1 MLRCCWL
8 LRTGLNIPTGDELD
22 GQILVNRFRMN
33 RRERGWKWFPRAI
46 SASRLHG
53 WAAVAGILIG
63 AAVFIGP
70 WFVDEYREF
79 LGYKFVPEPPTS
91 MPRTS
96 VVWWENEWRKGNPLW
111 RAGES
116 DADFYR
122 GPFEFVLEVTG
133 RKMHDAAAFKLP
145 HQSGGKAP
153 RALVPLC
160 GDSPIIAELARRGF
174 EVDAVDAS
182 ETAMRT
188 CTLRTERLL
197 HRDAYSRVHLHWRD
211 FFAPEL
217 WQDSLAGVKFDLIY
231 ERQGM
236 TSLNRDQRDDYVAL
250 LKRALA
256 DDGVIYVEGIFRTGR
271 VSGNKV
277 QGPPFSLS
285 RRELRQLFPQ
295 EEGYLVQC
303 EERNDAMTKL
313 SREDRVLQRV
323 PRELYV
329 TPFHCAVFK
338 EQSVNRSKTARA

>member
-1 MLRCCWL
+1 
-8 LRTGLNIPTGDELD
+8 
-22 GQILVNRFRMN
+22 
-33 RRERGWKWFPRAI
+33 
-46 SASRLHG
+46 
-53 WAAVAGILIG
+53 
-63 AAVFIGP
+63 
-70 WFVDEYREF
+70 
-79 LGYKFVPEPPTS
+79 
-91 MPRTS
+91 
-96 VVWWENEWRKGNPLW
+96 
-111 RAGES
+111 
-116 DADFYR
+116 
-122 GPFEFVLEVTG
+122 
-133 RKMHDAAAFKLP
+133 
-145 HQSGGKAP
+145 
-153 RALVPLC
+153 
-160 GDSPIIAELARRGF
+160 
-174 EVDAVDAS
+174 
-182 ETAMRT
+182 
-188 CTLRTERLL
+188 
-197 HRDAYSRVHLHWRD
+197 
-211 FFAPEL
+211 
-217 WQDSLAGVKFDLIY
+217 
-231 ERQGM
+231 M